1 MNKLMI
7 GVVGGALML
16 TAGVAV
22 ARPMHAAQGP
32 QIWEQAHVPPAHTT
46 KGEPVADEEVAGVE
60 TFTPVAFQNC
70 TVAAG
75 NHFQQDVTQA
85 QANQS

>member
-1 MNKLMI
+1 M
-7 GVVGGALML
+7 
-16 TAGVAV
+16 T
-22 ARPMHAAQGP
+22 
-32 QIWEQAHVPPAHTT
+32 
-46 KGEPVADEEVAGVE
+46 DEEVAGVE

>member
-1 MNKLMI
+1 M
-7 GVVGGALML
+7 
-16 TAGVAV
+16 T
-22 ARPMHAAQGP
+22 
-32 QIWEQAHVPPAHTT
+32 
-46 KGEPVADEEVAGVE
+46 DEEVAGVE

-85 QANQS
+85 GRTSRKPTGLAAIEAGAIPIAPALSYRRGACS